1 MKTIKEVAM
10 LTGISVRTLQYYD
23 EIGLFHPTK
32 LTAAGYRLYDNEALE
47 KLQQILF
54 FKELD
59 FSLKDIKHIMSD
71 PEYNQQEA
79 IKQQKALLT
88 VKRDRYNRL
97 LALLD
102 KLEKGESC
110 MDFEAFRI
118 DAYLEVLK
126 EFKETHKEDVIAH
139 WGSEEEFDKLIKK
152 CEEHGE
158 SIAKNAIEYY
168 GSVENYAVAMKK
180 NMENFSENMEKME
193 NLNSLD
199 YIKKNDQY
207 MKELVS
213 DLSSDIKDREVQS
226 SVQKIVELTQSDDF
240 PQIQTKE
247 TWQYMIHQ
255 YSTNDNVI
263 KIIDE
268 KYGIGASKYIGE
280 ALRYY
285 FEHQKGMN

>member
-23 EIGLFHPTK
+23 EIGLFHPTS
-32 LTAAGYRLYDNEALE
+32 LTDAGYRLYDDEALE

-71 PEYNQQEA
+71 PKYNQQEA
-79 IKQQKALLT
+79 MKQQKALLT
-88 VKRDRYNRL
+88 IKRDRYNRL
-97 LALLD
+97 LLLLD

-110 MDFEAFRI
+110 MDFEAFKI

-126 EFKETHKEDVIAH
+126 EFKETHKEDIIAH
-139 WGSEEEFDKLIKK
+139 WGSEEEFDKLMKN
-152 CEEHGE
+152 CEDHGE

-168 GSVENYAVAMKK
+168 GSVENYAAAMKK

-193 NLNSLD
+193 NLKGSD
-199 YIKKNDQY
+199 YMERNNQY

-213 DLSSDIKDREVQS
+213 DLSRDVKDQEVQNTI
-226 SVQKIVELTQSDDF
+226 QKIVALTQNDDF
-240 PQIQTKE
+240 PQVQTKE
-247 TWQYMIHQ
+247 TWQYMIKQ
-255 YSTNDNVI
+255 YLTNANVM
-263 KIIDE
+263 KMTDE
-268 KYGIGASKYIGE
+268 KYGVGASQYIGE

-285 FEHQKGMN
+285 FEQ

>member
-23 EIGLFHPTK
+23 EIGLFHPTS
-32 LTAAGYRLYDNEALE
+32 LTDAGYRLYDDEALE

-71 PEYNQQEA
+71 PKYNQQEA
-79 IKQQKALLT
+79 MKQQKALLT

-97 LALLD
+97 LSLLD

-110 MDFEAFRI
+110 MDFEAFKI

-126 EFKETHKEDVIAH
+126 EFKETHKEDIIAH
-139 WGSEEEFDKLIKK
+139 WGSEEEFDKLMKN
-152 CEEHGE
+152 CEDHGE

-168 GSVENYAVAMKK
+168 GSVENYAAAMKK

-193 NLNSLD
+193 NLKGSD
-199 YIKKNDQY
+199 YMEKNNQY

-213 DLSSDIKDREVQS
+213 DLSRDVKE
-226 SVQKIVELTQSDDF
+226 
-240 PQIQTKE
+240 PQIQNIIDKLVHLTDVGDFTFTQSLE
-247 TWQYMIHQ
+247 TWQFMIDQ
-255 YSTNDNVI
+255 YLTNANVM
-263 KIIDE
+263 KMTDE
-268 KYGIGASKYIGE
+268 KYGVGASQYIGE

-285 FEHQKGMN
+285 FEQ

>member
-23 EIGLFHPTK
+23 EIGLFHPTS
-32 LTAAGYRLYDNEALE
+32 LTNAGYRLYDDEALE

-59 FSLKDIKHIMSD
+59 FSLKDIKRIMSD
-71 PEYNQQEA
+71 PKYNQQEA

-97 LALLD
+97 LSLLD
-102 KLEKGESC
+102 RLEKGESC
-110 MDFEAFRI
+110 MDFEVFKI

-126 EFKETHKEDVIAH
+126 EFKETHKEDIIAH
-139 WGSEEEFDKLIKK
+139 WGSEEAFDKLMKN
-152 CEEHGE
+152 CEDHGE

-168 GSVENYAVAMKK
+168 GSVENYAAAMKK
-180 NMENFSENMEKME
+180 NMENFSENMVKME
-193 NLNSLD
+193 NLKDSD
-199 YIKKNDQY
+199 YIEKNDRY

-213 DLSSDIKDREVQS
+213 DLSRDFKDQVVQNTI
-226 SVQKIVELTQSDDF
+226 QKIVELTQNDDF
-240 PQIQTKE
+240 PQVQTKE
-247 TWQYMIHQ
+247 TWQYMIKQ
-255 YSTNDNVI
+255 YLSNDNII
-263 KIIDE
+263 KMTDE
-268 KYGIGASKYIGE
+268 KYGNGASKYIGE

-285 FEHQKGMN
+285 FEHLNEVK